1 MRPEIHA
8 QMTPREVLPF
18 CFPAQAMNLKPLA
31 EMFDV
36 KLCDFNIGHVVAYQ
50 TQRALQMDA
59 HTIDCEV
66 GTLLH
71 VLQELNLGEEIRK
84 VYCPLKNRDV
94 PTPGERDALPERVRL
109 YIEKLEREVQSLR
122 FESERVTDDLRRAN
136 WARWRR

>member
-8 QMTPREVLPF
+8 QMTLKELLPF

-36 KLCDFNIGHVVAYQ
+36 KLCDFQIGHVVTYQ
-50 TQRALQMDA
+50 TQRATEMDP

-71 VLQELNLGEEIRK
+71 LLEGLGLGEELRK
-84 VYCPLKNRDV
+84 VYRPLKERDE
-94 PTPGERDALPERVRL
+94 PTPEEREALPERVRL
-109 YIEKLEREVQSLR
+109 YIEKLERELRSLR
-122 FESERVTDDLRRAN
+122 VDNERVADRLRRAN
-136 WARWRR
+136 WARWRG